1 LKNSDNFLAFKEFN
15 WCAFNLIVDEML
27 QYKRQGKKKKTQ
39 LINGYLTVQALPS
52 LVPLL
57 EEALYK
63 NMA

>member
-1 LKNSDNFLAFKEFN
+1 MKCCNTKG
-15 WCAFNLIVDEML
+15 
-27 QYKRQGKKKKTQ
+27 RKKKHNV
-39 LINGYLTVQALPS
+39 INGYLTVQALPS